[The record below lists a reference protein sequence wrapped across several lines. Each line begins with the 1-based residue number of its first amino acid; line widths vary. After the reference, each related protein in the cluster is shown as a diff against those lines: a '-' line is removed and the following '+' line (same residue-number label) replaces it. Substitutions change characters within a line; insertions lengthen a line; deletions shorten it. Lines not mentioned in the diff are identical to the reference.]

1 MEFQTPPEP
10 RVLIGNKRELRWA
23 VGRADGRRSSIWK
36 VKAHSRA
43 KDGQH
48 NVYVGTN
55 AQMHAVKLSL
65 HEPSIWQI
73 GYDRNYLAKH
83 RPDEIREPF
92 QTFVPAPELA
102 TGWKHAAVILIPTES
117 LTERRYLTE
126 QEAAAVQWWPSPPA
140 PDHLQFHVIISE
152 KNSDPSIVVGDMAG
166 AVGCIRFG
174 SHWSVTVL
182 AATVPLNNQERALI
196 EREREQARAENAA
209 TAIGWGVVEEDG
221 TPHLIDL

>member
-10 RVLIGNKRELRWA
+10 RILTGNKRELRWA
-23 VGRADGRRSSIWK
+23 VGSANGPRSSIWK

-48 NVYVGTN
+48 NVYVGTKE
-55 AQMHAVKLSL
+55 QMHAVKLSL

-73 GYDRNYLAKH
+73 GYDRNYSTK
-83 RPDEIREPF
+83 RWPDEIRAPF

-102 TGWKHAAVILIPTES
+102 TGWKHATVILIPTSS
-117 LTERRYLTE
+117 LTERRHLTE
-126 QEAAAVQWWPSPPA
+126 QAAAAVQWWPPPTA
-140 PDHLQFHVIISE
+140 SDHLQFHVVISE
-152 KNSDPSIVVGDMAG
+152 EHSDPSIVVEDMAG

-174 SHWSVTVL
+174 SHWSVSVL
-182 AATVPLNNQERALI
+182 ATTISLNDQERALI
-196 EREREQARAENAA
+196 ERERQEARAQDAES
-209 TAIGWGVVEEDG
+209 AINWGVVEDDG